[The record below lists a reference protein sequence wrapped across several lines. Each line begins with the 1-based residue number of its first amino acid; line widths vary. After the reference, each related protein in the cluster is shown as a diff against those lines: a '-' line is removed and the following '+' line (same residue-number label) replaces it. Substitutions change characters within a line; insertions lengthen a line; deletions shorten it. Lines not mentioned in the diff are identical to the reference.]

1 MWYGDCLRCGTAT
14 IIRCEGGGKKEK
26 RKEKRKRDVAGQG
39 QTVFKFDE
47 VDKGFHHW
55 YYTIP
60 LFPLT

>member
-1 MWYGDCLRCGTAT
+1 VK
-14 IIRCEGGGKKEK
+14 GGGKKEK
-26 RKEKRKRDVAGQG
+26 RKEKRKREGDVAGQG
-39 QTVFKFDE
+39 QMVFKFDE